1 MAGENTQRQYRDPYN
16 SDPSTM
22 TPQMRDF
29 HYKKK
34 ALIEVVKE
42 QYFGQLADVTS
53 MPKHFGKTIKQYLYL
68 PLLDDRNTND
78 QGIDASGAV
87 IDNGNLYGSS
97 KDVGTVVGKL
107 PVLSET
113 GGRVNRV
120 GFKRIEVEGSI
131 DKFGFFR
138 EYTQDSVDFDSD
150 DMLEEHIHR
159 ESLRGANEITEDQL
173 QIDLLNAAGVV
184 RFTGSATQDSEVDG
198 SADITYGDLQR
209 LSIDLDNNHTP
220 KQTKMITGSRMV
232 DTKVVG
238 NGRVMYVGSELLPTL
253 EAMKDYHGN
262 PAFVR
267 VEHYAAAG
275 NTLRGEEGKI
285 GNFRIVVVP
294 EMMKWAGVGAD
305 SSGDSER
312 YSTDDKFDVFPMLVV
327 GNGSFTTIGF
337 QTDGKTTKF
346 KITHKKPGTEM
357 ADRTDP
363 YGETGFMSIKWWY
376 GILIQRPER
385 IALVKTAAL
394 L

>member
-16 SDPSTM
+16 GDPSTM

-87 IDNGNLYGSS
+87 TDNGNLYGSS

-107 PVLSET
+107 PLLSET

-120 GFKRIEVEGSI
+120 GFKRVEVEGSI

-184 RFTGSATQDSEVDG
+184 RFTGDATQDSEIDG

-220 KQTKMITGSRMV
+220 KQTKMITGSRMI

-238 NGRVMYVGSELLPTL
+238 NGRVMFVGSELLPTL

-262 PAFVR
+262 PAFIR

-305 SSGDSER
+305 ASGDSER

-346 KITHKKPGTEM
+346 KITHKKPGNEM